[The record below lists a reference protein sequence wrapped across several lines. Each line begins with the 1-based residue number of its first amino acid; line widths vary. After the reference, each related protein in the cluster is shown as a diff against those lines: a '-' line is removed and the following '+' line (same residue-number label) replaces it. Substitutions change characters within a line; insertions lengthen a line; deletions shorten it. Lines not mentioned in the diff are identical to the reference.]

1 MKSNWKKCAS
11 SWKKKQQTN
20 KKNPQK
26 TENESMNKTKKRGK
40 KSYVDTVD
48 NQNQTPYV
56 GLKMQSDK

>member
-1 MKSNWKKCAS
+1 MQAVE
-11 SWKKKQQTN
+11 KKKQTN
-20 KKNPQK
+20 KKTPQK